1 MVNVI
6 FVSMGDVNSDVF
18 LCIRIATSFIPLVV
32 FDQLVSLDDRNYRLL
47 RRLFLLSLMVGLVLG
62 LFIFL
67 LGIELKEEQQKLWF
81 DGGSMNRAGGLTANS
96 AAFGYLSGLFIVYVW
111 LDRSL
116 NIKET
121 SRVIFSFSI
130 CLGLAGVIL
139 SASRAGL
146 LFVLASFMVI
156 GFFKLLTL
164 DRDVILNILFSV
176 FFLFVG
182 SFVLSSA
189 VMQDSEFSLF
199 ILRSLERL
207 DFLNI
212 GGQDAFT
219 TSARFSNWPI
229 LISVLQDNFLMGLG
243 YKQFSSLYGIYSDN
257 SFLGIAIDGGIFSLL
272 LYVFFWCAAIGDALH
287 KVKKISFKYSYLL
300 GFLIGT
306 LAFSLTVDF
315 YGMWYPAALFFLGYG
330 MIRLSLQYKLMVP
343 PK

>member
-1 MVNVI
+1 
-6 FVSMGDVNSDVF
+6 
-18 LCIRIATSFIPLVV
+18 
-32 FDQLVSLDDRNYRLL
+32 
-47 RRLFLLSLMVGLVLG
+47 
-62 LFIFL
+62 
-67 LGIELKEEQQKLWF
+67 
-81 DGGSMNRAGGLTANS
+81 
-96 AAFGYLSGLFIVYVW
+96 
-111 LDRSL
+111 
-116 NIKET
+116 
-121 SRVIFSFSI
+121 
-130 CLGLAGVIL
+130 
-139 SASRAGL
+139 
-146 LFVLASFMVI
+146 
-156 GFFKLLTL
+156 
-164 DRDVILNILFSV
+164 
-176 FFLFVG
+176 
-182 SFVLSSA
+182 
-189 VMQDSEFSLF
+189 MQDSEFSLF